1 MVLPADKVAH
11 SEGGISLSQQ
21 GRRHEPIGLPIP
33 VRTGRSLSGWGR
45 QPLAAMHPAPAS
57 ATIAI
62 VEDDPIVR
70 NSLGS
75 LIRSFGYRISLFAC
89 AEDFLDCPPAD
100 VGCLISDVTMPGMSG
115 LDLQVAVKARM
126 PEIPVLLLTAFPDP
140 RMRDRAMASGARL
153 FLEKP
158 VDPDDL
164 HAILHRILEDSETA

>member
-1 MVLPADKVAH
+1 M
-11 SEGGISLSQQ
+11 
-21 GRRHEPIGLPIP
+21 R
-33 VRTGRSLSGWGR
+33 
-45 QPLAAMHPAPAS
+45 PAPAS

-89 AEDFLDCPPAD
+89 AEDFLGSPPEG
-100 VGCLISDVTMPGMSG
+100 VGCLISDITMPGMSG
-115 LDLQVAVKARM
+115 LDLQIAVKARM
-126 PEIPVLLLTAFPDP
+126 PEMPVLLLTAFPDP
-140 RMRDRAMASGARL
+140 RIRDRAMASGARM

-164 HAILHRILEDSETA
+164 QTILQRILRERDQT

>member
-11 SEGGISLSQQ
+11 IEGSIFPRQQ
-21 GRRHEPIGLPIP
+21 GRCHERFEPSLPFP
-33 VRTGRSLSGWGR
+33 ACRSLSGWGCR
-45 QPLAAMHPAPAS
+45 PLAAMQPAPAS

-89 AEDFLDCPPAD
+89 AEDFLDAPAD
-100 VGCLISDVTMPGMSG
+100 GIGCLISDITMPGMSG

-126 PEIPVLLLTAFPDP
+126 PSMPVLLLTAFPDP
-140 RMRDRAMASGARL
+140 RIRDRAMAAGARM

-164 HAILHRILEDSETA
+164 QAILHRILKETAAS

>member
-1 MVLPADKVAH
+1 MKG
-11 SEGGISLSQQ
+11 SISLRQQ

-33 VRTGRSLSGWGR
+33 FRTGRSLSGWGHR
-45 QPLAAMHPAPAS
+45 PLAAMVPAPAS

-89 AEDFLDCPPAD
+89 AEDFLASPPD
-100 VGCLISDVTMPGMSG
+100 GVGCLISDITMPGMSG
-115 LDLQVAVKARM
+115 LELQVAVKVRM
-126 PEIPVLLLTAFPDP
+126 PKMPVLLLTAFPDP
-140 RMRDRAMASGARL
+140 RIRDRAMASGARM

-164 HAILHRILEDSETA
+164 HAILHRILEDSDKT

>member
-1 MVLPADKVAH
+1 MVLPAGKVAH
-11 SEGGISLSQQ
+11 IEGSNSLRQQ

-33 VRTGRSLSGWGR
+33 FRTGRSLSGWGR
-45 QPLAAMHPAPAS
+45 RPLAAMVPAPAS

-89 AEDFLDCPPAD
+89 AEDFLGSPPD
-100 VGCLISDVTMPGMSG
+100 GVGCLISDITMPGMSG
-115 LDLQVAVKARM
+115 LELQVAVKVRM
-126 PEIPVLLLTAFPDP
+126 PEMPVLLLTAFPDP
-140 RMRDRAMASGARL
+140 RIRDRAMASGARM

-164 HAILHRILEDSETA
+164 HAILHRILEDSDKA

>member
-11 SEGGISLSQQ
+11 SEGSISFSQQ
-21 GRRHEPIGLPIP
+21 GRRHEPIGLPVPI
-33 VRTGRSLSGWGR
+33 RTGRSLSGWECR
-45 QPLAAMHPAPAS
+45 PLAAMHPAPART
-57 ATIAI
+57 TIAI

-75 LIRSFGYRISLFAC
+75 LVRSFGYRISLFAC
-89 AEDFLDCPPAD
+89 AEDFLDCPPD
-100 VGCLISDVTMPGMSG
+100 GVGCLISDITMPGMSG
-115 LDLQVAVKARM
+115 LDLQEAVRARM

-164 HAILHRILEDSETA
+164 HAILHRILEDSEAA